1 MVHYSRLW
9 TARSIFFLVIFI
21 DGLHT
26 ANSVARPR
34 QFDEEKILAAVRDLF
49 WCQGYA
55 ATSLDDLMRVTGL
68 GKGSI
73 YGAFGD
79 KRNLFLAVLKVYADE
94 KVVHA
99 QEALNSDKPA
109 IERLRALFRM
119 PNKRKRSPAPCP
131 GCFLF
136 NSTTELALHDAGVR
150 KISKRVYAA
159 IEQLLIDTAEQAKKD
174 GDLPTEIDASEL
186 GRLLLAVTQGLT
198 FLEKTGIDSRDLFRI
213 KDGARR
219 LLLGEKRDQ
228 PSHGSDAKKRS
239 PRSESS
245 PRVPAG
251 AL

>member
-34 QFDEEKILAAVRDLF
+34 QFDEEKILAAVRDLV
-49 WCQGYA
+49 WSQGYA

-79 KRNLFLAVLKVYADE
+79 KRHFFLAVLQVYADE
-94 KVVHA
+94 TMVRA
-99 QEALNSDKPA
+99 QETLNSDKPA
-109 IERLRALFRM
+109 IERLRALLRE
-119 PNKRKRSPAPCP
+119 PNKRKRSPAPSP

-136 NSTTELALHDAGVR
+136 NSTTELALHDPGVR
-150 KISKRVYAA
+150 KISKRFYAR

-174 GDLPTEIDASEL
+174 GDVPTEIDASGL

-198 FLEKTGIDSRDLFRI
+198 FLEKTGNRSDSRMLDIVLYMQYR
-213 KDGARR
+213 
-219 LLLGEKRDQ
+219 
-228 PSHGSDAKKRS
+228 
-239 PRSESS
+239 
-245 PRVPAG
+245 
-251 AL
+251 